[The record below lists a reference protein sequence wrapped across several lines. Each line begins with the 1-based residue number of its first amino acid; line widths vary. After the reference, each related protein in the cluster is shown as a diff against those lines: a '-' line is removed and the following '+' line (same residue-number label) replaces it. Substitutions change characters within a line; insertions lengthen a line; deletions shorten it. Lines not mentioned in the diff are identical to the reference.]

1 MTNIKLPTNGSRG
14 PTDAADE
21 DAAADAE
28 AALDNDEDVLPA
40 SDYTVAV
47 SPRQLAAG
55 FAILAALLVLVVR
68 RRKKD

>member
-1 MTNIKLPTNGSRG
+1 MTTIKLPTNGSRG
-14 PTDAADE
+14 PTETD
-21 DAAADAE
+21 DAAADAQ
-28 AALDNDEDVLPA
+28 AALDNDEDVLPG

>member
-1 MTNIKLPTNGSRG
+1 MTTIKLPTNGSRG
-14 PTDAADE
+14 PTDETD
-21 DAAADAE
+21 DAAADAQ
-28 AALDNDEDVLPA
+28 AALDNDEDVLPD